1 MPVRDSAHG
10 PTAGAL
16 AAVGVAAAEDGG
28 SGAARESR
36 WPWSRRGVRGR
47 QRPLVVRMIAA
58 ALIAQVIPGI
68 LTGSNLL
75 TLNLA
80 CTYAV
85 AAVGLSILFSLGG
98 LVSVAQGAV
107 MAVGGY
113 SLLLLFGPTVGLP
126 LALVI
131 AAAAGAAASAV
142 IGLVG
147 ARVRSHYFILISLA
161 LAEAVNLVITNATSL
176 TGGANGLPLK
186 AAPALLGLNLT
197 SAPDFFRAA
206 VVVVFVVVYLADSLR
221 ASRAGLAL
229 RAQNVDE
236 YLALAS
242 GVSIGGYRVLAT
254 VVGGACGGLAGGMV
268 GILDGYLGPQNFGL
282 DTGILLLL
290 MVVIAGTG
298 RSGSV
303 VVSAL
308 VLTWLTDG
316 LLTLTSTGQL
326 IYGAGLIALIV
337 FVPDGLGGVSH
348 LPTALHARIGARRAG
363 ARGGP

>member
-1 MPVRDSAHG
+1 MPMRDSVHDPSAETVPTPGDLTGTVNRG
-10 PTAGAL
+10 PARTGNGWSWRRR
-16 AAVGVAAAEDGG
+16 AVH
-28 SGAARESR
+28 
-36 WPWSRRGVRGR
+36 GR

-68 LTGSNLL
+68 VSGSNLL

-98 LVSVAQGAV
+98 LISVAQGAV

-113 SLLLLFGPTVGLP
+113 CLLLLFGPTVGLP
-126 LALVI
+126 LALMI

-161 LAEAVNLVITNATSL
+161 LAEAINLVITNATSL

-186 AAPALLGLNLT
+186 ASPALLGLNLT

-206 VVVVFVVVYLADSLR
+206 VVVVFIAVYLADSLR

-242 GVSIGGYRVLAT
+242 GVSIARYRVLAT
-254 VVGGACGGLAGGMV
+254 IVGGAFGGLAGGMV

-282 DTGILLLL
+282 DTGVLLLL

-316 LLTLTSTGQL
+316 LLTLTSTGKL
-326 IYGAGLIALIV
+326 IYGVGLIALIV
-337 FVPDGLGGVSH
+337 FVPDGLGGISRV
-348 LPTALHARIGARRAG
+348 PAAVTARLGARRPG
-363 ARGGP
+363 RGGAT